1 MAMTSTKT
9 SLTSLTS
16 SVRRR
21 TRTTLG
27 ALSVAAVLT
36 LSACGGGSGSGS
48 GSDDASA
55 ESSSSASP
63 SDGASDGAAAGTQP
77 DLDAIPDVVAEV
89 NGEEVTKDEFVPIYE
104 AAFAQAASQAQMGGE
119 APDEEQLRKQTAD
132 DLVDTELLAQEAE
145 ARGLEVSDEDVD
157 AELTDLAEQN
167 GMKSADEL
175 LKAVEQQGVTA
186 EQARDQVETQVLVE
200 QLVADENGPIE
211 PTDKELRAL
220 YEQAKQQQAQAGQSG
235 QGGQKIPPFAQV
247 REQLVEQATNQEIG
261 KVATALVEDLRADA
275 DITINL

>member
-1 MAMTSTKT
+1 MTH
-9 SLTSLTS
+9 LM
-16 SVRRR
+16 R
-21 TRTTLG
+21 TRTALG
-27 ALSVAAVLT
+27 LVAATSMLV
-36 LSACGGGSGSGS
+36 LSACGG
-48 GSDDASA
+48 SA
-55 ESSSSASP
+55 DSSADSEKDTSASESP
-63 SDGASDGAAAGTQP
+63 SADAGAGAEGGP

-104 AAFAQAASQAQMGGE
+104 AAFAQAASQVQMGGE
-119 APDEEQLRKQTAD
+119 APDEEQLAKQTAD

-145 ARGLEVSDEDVD
+145 ARGLEVSDEDVE

-167 GMKSADEL
+167 GMTSADEL

-211 PTDKELRAL
+211 PTDKELREL
-220 YEQAKQQQAQAGQSG
+220 YAQVKKQQAQAGGSG
-235 QGGQKIPPFAQV
+235 QGGAQDIPPFAQV
-247 REQLVEQATNQEIG
+247 RDQLAEQATNQEIG

>member
-1 MAMTSTKT
+1 MTH
-9 SLTSLTS
+9 LM
-16 SVRRR
+16 R
-21 TRTTLG
+21 TRTALG
-27 ALSVAAVLT
+27 LVAATSMLV
-36 LSACGGGSGSGS
+36 LSACGGGADSSA
-48 GSDDASA
+48 DAEKDPSA
-55 ESSSSASP
+55 SQSSSA
-63 SDGASDGAAAGTQP
+63 GADAGAGTEP

>member
-1 MAMTSTKT
+1 MTH
-9 SLTSLTS
+9 LM
-16 SVRRR
+16 R
-21 TRTTLG
+21 TRTALG
-27 ALSVAAVLT
+27 LVAATSLLV
-36 LSACGGGSGSGS
+36 LSACGGSGDS
-48 GSDDASA
+48 SA
-55 ESSSSASP
+55 DSEKDSSPSESSSASA
-63 SDGASDGAAAGTQP
+63 DADAGAGAEP

-145 ARGLEVSDEDVD
+145 ARGLEVSDDDVD

-175 LKAVEQQGVTA
+175 LEAVEQQGVTA

-211 PTDKELRAL
+211 PTDKELRKL
-220 YEQAKQQQAQAGQSG
+220 YAQAKQQQAQAGEQA
-235 QGGQKIPPFAQV
+235 QKIPPFAQV
-247 REQLVEQATNQEIG
+247 RGQLAEQATNQEIG

>member
-1 MAMTSTKT
+1 MTH
-9 SLTSLTS
+9 LM
-16 SVRRR
+16 R
-21 TRTTLG
+21 TRTALG
-27 ALSVAAVLT
+27 LVAATSLLV
-36 LSACGGGSGSGS
+36 LSACGGSGDS
-48 GSDDASA
+48 SA
-55 ESSSSASP
+55 DSEKDSSPSESSSASA
-63 SDGASDGAAAGTQP
+63 DADAGAGAQP

-145 ARGLEVSDEDVD
+145 ARGLEVSDDDVD

-175 LKAVEQQGVTA
+175 LEAVEQQGVTA

-211 PTDKELRAL
+211 PTDKELRKL
-220 YEQAKQQQAQAGQSG
+220 YAQAKQQQAQAGEQA
-235 QGGQKIPPFAQV
+235 QKIPPFAQV
-247 REQLVEQATNQEIG
+247 REQLAEQATNQEIG